1 MKELEKTKR
10 ISIAGTLFILVI
22 LIAVLSYERPKH
34 LYKVNSAAT
43 LEKLTSTDYFA
54 SLDDSTN
61 PNYVLIDVR
70 NQMEYEKGHMEN
82 AINITTSSLLSDFN
96 TDILNEIEEKEKVAI
111 LYGANPNEVNG
122 AFLML
127 TQLGYKNVKI
137 LTVENSYLE
146 NQLITKNVTIEKSI
160 ADVQAFIDESVKKAA
175 IAAKKKVVVI
185 RKPKPV
191 KKVIKVKKKRK
202 APAEGG
208 C

>member
-34 LYKVNSAAT
+34 LYKLNSAAT
-43 LEKLTSTDYFA
+43 LEKLTNADYLV
-54 SLDDSTN
+54 SLNDSTN
-61 PNYVLIDVR
+61 PNFIFIDVR
-70 NQMEYEKGHMEN
+70 NQIEYEKGHIAN
-82 AINITTSSLLSDFN
+82 SINITTSEILSDEN
-96 TDILNEIEEKEKVAI
+96 IDILNEIAEKEKVAI

-127 TQLGYKNVKI
+127 TQLGYTNVKI
-137 LTVENSYLE
+137 LTVENSYLN
-146 NQLITKNVTIEKSI
+146 NQLITKNVTIEKPI
-160 ADVQAFIDESVKKAA
+160 ADIKAFINESVKKASKG
-175 IAAKKKVVVI
+175 AKTKVVVKK
-185 RKPKPV
+185 RA
-191 KKVIKVKKKRK
+191 KKVITVKKKKK